1 MPLIALSDVN
11 LGFRGPPV
19 LDQANLTIEPGERVC
34 LLGRNGTGKTTLLR
48 LLQGTLEPDRGEVIR
63 QQGLRTAMLP
73 QQVPRDLHGS
83 VFDEVARGFG
93 PKAELL
99 AEYHHL
105 ASRLASEGS
114 DDLQAELGRIQHAL
128 EADGGWRMH
137 QQIEAVVSRMSL
149 QPDADVATLSAGMK
163 RRVLLAK
170 AVVGSPDLLLLDEP
184 TNHLDIDAIRWLED
198 FLLRY
203 GGTLLFVTHD
213 RALLRKVAT
222 RILELDRGRLTSWS
236 CDYATY
242 LNRKEAALEAETRQN
257 AEFDKK
263 LAQEE
268 VWIRTGIQ
276 ARRTRNE
283 GRVRALEALREVRR
297 ARRERPGDV
306 KMEIQEAERTG
317 RLVIEAKK
325 LHFRYG
331 DRAIVRDFSTMI
343 MRGDRVGLI
352 GPNGSGKTTLLRLL
366 LGDLPPQ
373 TGTVR
378 HGTNLEVAYFDQL
391 HAQLDETK
399 SVRENVRDGS
409 DSVTINGRT
418 RHIIGYLE
426 DFLFT
431 PEQASGPVARLSGG
445 ERNRLLL
452 ARLFTK
458 PSNVLVMDEP
468 TNDLDLETLELL
480 EDLLSAYAGT
490 LLLVSHDREF
500 LNNVVTSTLV
510 LEGEGRVKEY
520 AGGYDDWLRQRPEEQ
535 PPVAKPPAARPEPRQ
550 SPPQRTPAFDVQR
563 TARVGGLAGTD
574 RGLGSR
580 TGRTPSTGG
589 RSGVLSQGPGRNHPR
604 QEPPPVPPERYCR
617 GIPPVGG
624 TGDDWHTER
633 VSGHLSGQ
641 GSRTS

>member
-1 MPLIALSDVN
+1 MPLIALSDVT
-11 LGFRGPPV
+11 LGFRGPP
-19 LDQANLTIEPGERVC
+19 LLEQANLTIEPGERVC

-48 LLQGTLEPDRGEVIR
+48 LLQGAVEPDRGEVIR

-73 QQVPRDLHGS
+73 QQVPQDLPGS

-93 PKAELL
+93 AKAELL

-105 ASRLASEGS
+105 AGRLAAEGS
-114 DDLQAELGRIQHAL
+114 EDLQAELGRIQHAL
-128 EADGGWRMH
+128 EADGGWSVH
-137 QQIEAVVSRMSL
+137 QQIEAVISRMSL
-149 QPDADVATLSAGMK
+149 QPDAAVTTLSAGMK

-170 AVVGSPDLLLLDEP
+170 AVVGNPDLLLLDEP
-184 TNHLDIDAIRWLED
+184 TNHLDIGAIRWLED

-203 GGTLLFVTHD
+203 SGTLLFVTHD

-222 RILELDRGRLTSWS
+222 RIVELDRGRLTRWS

-242 LNRKEAALEAETRQN
+242 LSRKEAALETEARQN

-276 ARRTRNE
+276 ARRTRND

-297 ARRERPGDV
+297 GRRERPGDV

-317 RLVIEAKK
+317 RLVIEARRID
-325 LHFRYG
+325 FRYSSQT
-331 DRAIVRDFSTMI
+331 IIHDFSTMI

-373 TGTVR
+373 TGSVR

-409 DSVTINGRT
+409 TAVTINGRP

-431 PEQASGPVARLSGG
+431 PEQANGPVARLSGG

-480 EDLLSAYAGT
+480 EDLLSEYAGT

-520 AGGYDDWLRQRPEEQ
+520 AGGYDDWLRQRPEEP
-535 PPVAKPPAARPEPRQ
+535 PPVAKPAAARPEPKP
-550 SPPQRTPAFDVQR
+550 SPLQRARRLTYKEQRELEALPQRIELLEAELGELHQLTADPAFYRKAPAEIIRVKGRLDEVQNEVAEAYR
-563 TARVGGLAGTD
+563 RWEKLDTAAK
-574 RGLGSR
+574 
-580 TGRTPSTGG
+580 
-589 RSGVLSQGPGRNHPR
+589 
-604 QEPPPVPPERYCR
+604 
-617 GIPPVGG
+617 
-624 TGDDWHTER
+624 
-633 VSGHLSGQ
+633 
-641 GSRTS
+641 